1 MKTKTFS
8 AALTFA
14 ALTVIAG
21 SAFADAH
28 DGYYRAFYGKSDTA
42 TEMAGKAA
50 YGTPSGNPWSGH
62 QAYQSALGGG
72 DATPAA
78 SVEMK
83 GKAAFGSA
91 SGTDGNAIYHSA
103 FGSN

>member
-1 MKTKTFS
+1 MKTKTLS

-14 ALTVIAG
+14 ALTAIAG

-28 DGYYRAFYGKSDTA
+28 DGYYRAFYGKSDTS

-62 QAYQSALGGG
+62 QAYQRAFGG
-72 DATPAA
+72 DVTPAIP
-78 SVEMK
+78 VEVK
-83 GKAAFGSA
+83 DKAAFGTA
-91 SGTDGNAIYHSA
+91 SGPDGNAIYHSA